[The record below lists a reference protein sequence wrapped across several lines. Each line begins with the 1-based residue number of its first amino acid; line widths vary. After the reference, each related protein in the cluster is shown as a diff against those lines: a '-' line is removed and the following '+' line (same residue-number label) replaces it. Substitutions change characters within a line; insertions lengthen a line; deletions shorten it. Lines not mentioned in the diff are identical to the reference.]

1 MNPSNNIQGTKFNI
15 SDVISNEAIMNS
27 YIQELNKY
35 IKNKTSLEMI
45 NYARSICSG
54 LPSEEELTQLKT
66 LKNTNDKGLYG
77 KILEYG
83 VFGQKPNSDSNP
95 DLVHLGYDIKSCAFK
110 TLSNSG
116 KNAKERQTITNCGDT
131 KNYDSFKNI
140 CENEEFSK
148 CNYYAKSKTFI
159 LFVRKDDKIIYKTF
173 DQLLNQSMLTIV
185 LFDIE
190 KIPEEMIN
198 TIKADYSSIRKS
210 IIEKKVSQ
218 KEQRYLHIH
227 PHGAGH
233 GSGTRALGFTPRF
246 ITMVVALQF
255 SKIYKKNI
263 EDIIII
269 KGKSVAVRKEYL

>member
-159 LFVRKDDKIIYKTF
+159 FF
-173 DQLLNQSMLTIV
+173 
-185 LFDIE
+185 
-190 KIPEEMIN
+190 
-198 TIKADYSSIRKS
+198 
-210 IIEKKVSQ
+210 
-218 KEQRYLHIH
+218 
-227 PHGAGH
+227 
-233 GSGTRALGFTPRF
+233 
-246 ITMVVALQF
+246 
-255 SKIYKKNI
+255 
-263 EDIIII
+263 
-269 KGKSVAVRKEYL
+269 